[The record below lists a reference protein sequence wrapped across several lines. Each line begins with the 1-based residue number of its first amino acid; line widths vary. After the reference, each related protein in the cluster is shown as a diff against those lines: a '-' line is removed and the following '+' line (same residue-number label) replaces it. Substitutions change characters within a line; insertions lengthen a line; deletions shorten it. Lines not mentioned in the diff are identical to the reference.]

1 MLKPKK
7 RQEQQEQPSQ
17 KQDEQKDSASKP
29 DVPPKLPPTHPP
41 ATGQHSEPQVALPK
55 PGAASAPDAGSE
67 GAAKDQLQKQ
77 GEDKAPV
84 SPAAPTPIAKDDAPK
99 SEPVSAVST
108 DHDKPLPPPKT
119 DGASDEVKAAGMS
132 QADPASMMHKRITKL
147 TRFYEAPLPSQ
158 PSTQPSAK
166 DPQPT
171 TSENAKP
178 IGTVPSPVTATEAQP
193 ATRASSESAR
203 VIDEKMPVMAEEPP
217 EIKTKAPAAG
227 MSATSGPLDD
237 FPIEEDKP

>member
-29 DVPPKLPPTHPP
+29 DVPPKLPPTHQL
-41 ATGQHSEPQVALPK
+41 ATGQHSEPQVALLK

-67 GAAKDQLQKQ
+67 ATAKDQLQKQ
-77 GEDKAPV
+77 DKDKAPV
-84 SPAAPTPIAKDDAPK
+84 SPAAPAPIAKDDATK
-99 SEPVSAVST
+99 SDPISAVST
-108 DHDKPLPPPKT
+108 DHDKPLPLPKT
-119 DGASDEVKAAGMS
+119 DGANDEVKAAGTN
-132 QADPASMMHKRITKL
+132 QADPASMMYERTIKL
-147 TRFYEAPLPSQ
+147 THIYEAPLPSQ
-158 PSTQPSAK
+158 PLIQPPAK
-166 DPQPT
+166 DPQPA

-178 IGTVPSPVTATEAQP
+178 SGTVPSPVAATEAQP
-193 ATRASSESAR
+193 AARTSSESAR

-217 EIKTKAPAAG
+217 EIKAKAPAAG

-237 FPIEEDKP
+237 FPIEDDKP